1 MKRRNMLLMSVVLLT
16 GLFIAGCSNGE
27 KSSGK
32 DDGKVN
38 IRFSTWDSEKDLDN
52 QQKLVDKFNE
62 SQDKINVT
70 LEAYGGEYDTK
81 ISAGI
86 GAGDAPD
93 VMYMWN
99 FPHYKDALEPLDT
112 LIENEGTEYKGN
124 FYETLWNY
132 NSIDGKTY
140 GIPIGFTTHAVYY
153 NKDLF
158 DAKKIDYPK
167 EGWTWDDL
175 EKMAE
180 KITDTNTGDTGFALP
195 GKPDPYD
202 FEMFAWGNKGSF
214 TDDKGKLA
222 GQLDSKQTIEVFDS
236 FQKMLKNE
244 SAIATEGSGTTEME
258 SGKVGMYVYGSW
270 GLNTLKDAGINYGL
284 AEIPSR
290 NGNEG
295 ASILSSSGL
304 AISKDSKNKEAA
316 FEFVKFWTNEEANEY
331 RLEYEL
337 PVLKSVVDKH
347 DLENDEFKG
356 VFYKML
362 QKSDKF
368 TPSSFKAEGWSDIS
382 SDLSLS
388 FERIFNPSTLEN
400 PETVLKEVTN
410 KYK

>member
-1 MKRRNMLLMSVVLLT
+1 MKRKSLLLVSGLLLA
-16 GLFIAGCSNGE
+16 GLFITGCSSGE
-27 KSSGK
+27 KKAGK

-52 QQKLVDKFNE
+52 QQKLVDDFNA

-99 FPHYKDALEPLDT
+99 FPHYKDALEPLDG
-112 LIENEGTEYKGN
+112 LIEKEGADYKDN

-132 NSIDGKTY
+132 NSVDGKTF

-158 DAKKIDYPK
+158 DQKKVEYPK

-175 EKMAE
+175 QKTAA
-180 KITDTNTGDTGFALP
+180 KLTDKETGDVGYAFP

-202 FEMFAWGNKGSF
+202 FEMYAWGNKGSF
-214 TDDKGKLA
+214 TDDKGKLQGA
-222 GQLDSKQTIEVFDS
+222 LDSPATIEVFDS
-236 FQKMLKNE
+236 FQKMLKDG
-244 SAIATEGSGTTEME
+244 SAIATEESGQTDME
-258 SGKVGMYVYGSW
+258 SGKVGMFTYGAW
-270 GLNTLKDAGINYGL
+270 GLKSFKEAGINYGI
-284 AEIPSR
+284 AEVPSR

-316 FEFVKFWTNEEANEY
+316 FEFVKYWTNEAANEY

-337 PVLKSVVDKH
+337 PVLKSVVKKH

-362 QKSDKF
+362 QKSEAY
-368 TPSSFKAEGWSDIS
+368 TPSSFKAENWSDIS

-400 PETVLKEVTN
+400 PKDVLKEVTN

>member
-1 MKRRNMLLMSVVLLT
+1 
-16 GLFIAGCSNGE
+16 
-27 KSSGK
+27 
-32 DDGKVN
+32 
-38 IRFSTWDSEKDLDN
+38 
-52 QQKLVDKFNE
+52 
-62 SQDKINVT
+62 
-70 LEAYGGEYDTK
+70 
-81 ISAGI
+81 
-86 GAGDAPD
+86 
-93 VMYMWN
+93 
-99 FPHYKDALEPLDT
+99 
-112 LIENEGTEYKGN
+112 
-124 FYETLWNY
+124 
-132 NSIDGKTY
+132 
-140 GIPIGFTTHAVYY
+140 
-153 NKDLF
+153 
-158 DAKKIDYPK
+158 
-167 EGWTWDDL
+167 
-175 EKMAE
+175 
-180 KITDTNTGDTGFALP
+180 
-195 GKPDPYD
+195 
-202 FEMFAWGNKGSF
+202 
-214 TDDKGKLA
+214 
-222 GQLDSKQTIEVFDS
+222 
-236 FQKMLKNE
+236 
-244 SAIATEGSGTTEME
+244 
-258 SGKVGMYVYGSW
+258 MYVYGSW